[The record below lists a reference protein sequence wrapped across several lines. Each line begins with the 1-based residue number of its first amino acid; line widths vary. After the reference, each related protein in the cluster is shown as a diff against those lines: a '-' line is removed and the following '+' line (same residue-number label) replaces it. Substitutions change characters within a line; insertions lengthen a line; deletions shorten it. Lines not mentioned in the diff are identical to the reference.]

1 MSMNV
6 YPYNFD
12 LAIREVGD
20 QATVTNNLGRKAIY
34 GEIVLLDGMYGIVMD
49 PDGIANDATGRI
61 YVLQPDTLISTAQ
74 INKTSTF
81 TAGSAIYFKAGG
93 NSAAG
98 TLEDSDADGAVAIGT
113 IESAGGESGAQTYV
127 VFRPYSQVVNY
138 GGYDTRLTAVE
149 TVTATLAED
158 CGGYDTRLTAVEA
171 VTDALAEDPGI
182 PFRKTVKLTSAEATT
197 PVVIIADDDVGD
209 GKCVYINSL
218 YANVNGNDQWAGDG
232 AVVTVQDTATT
243 PVAAI
248 TFAKAQLLAN
258 AQLMFG
264 STGVTL
270 GDGIKDGTGM
280 TEAKG
285 ITIVADG
292 AFASGSDLI
301 VTITGFIGDK
311 PE

>member
-1 MSMNV
+1 MSMTT
-6 YPYNFD
+6 YDYNFD
-12 LAIREVGD
+12 LAIREVGK
-20 QATVTNNLGRKAIY
+20 QATVTNSLGRKAIY

-49 PDGIANDATGRI
+49 PDGIANGATGRI
-61 YVLQPDTLISTAQ
+61 CVLQPDTLISTAQ

-93 NSAAG
+93 SSAAG
-98 TLEDSDADGAVAIGT
+98 TLEDSADGGAVAIGT
-113 IESAGGESGAQTYV
+113 IESAGGDAEAQTYV

-138 GGYDTRLTAVE
+138 GV
-149 TVTATLAED
+149 
-158 CGGYDTRLTAVEA
+158 YDTRLTAVEA

-182 PFRKTVKLTSAEATT
+182 PFRKTVKLTSALATT
-197 PVVIIADDDVGD
+197 PVEIIADADVGA

-218 YANVNGNDQWAGDG
+218 YANVNGSDAWVGDG
-232 AVVTVQDTATT
+232 TAVTVQDTATT

-248 TFAKAQLLAN
+248 TFARAQLTAN

-280 TEAKG
+280 TPAKG
-285 ITIVADG
+285 IEIVGND
-292 AFASGSDLI
+292 AFSAGSDLI

>member
-74 INKTSTF
+74 INKTGAF

-138 GGYDTRLTAVE
+138 GRYDTRLTAVE
-149 TVTATLAED
+149 AV
-158 CGGYDTRLTAVEA
+158 LTAVKA

-218 YANVNGNDQWAGDG
+218 YANVNGDDPWVGGG
-232 AVVTVQDTATT
+232 ATVVTVRDTATT

-248 TFAKAQLLAN
+248 TFAKAQLTAN

-285 ITIVADG
+285 ITIVADDE
-292 AFASGSDLI
+292 FTSGSDLI

>member
-1 MSMNV
+1 MSMTV

-49 PDGIANDATGRI
+49 PDGIANGATGRI
-61 YVLQPDTLISTAQ
+61 CVLQPDTLISTAQ

-93 NSAAG
+93 SSAAG
-98 TLEDSDADGAVAIGT
+98 TLESSASGSAVAIGT
-113 IESAGGESGAQTYV
+113 IESAKGGSGAHTSV
-127 VFRPYSQVVNY
+127 SFRPYSQVVNY
-138 GGYDTRLTAVE
+138 GGYNTRLAAVE
-149 TVTATLAED
+149 SVVADLAK
-158 CGGYDTRLTAVEA
+158 
-171 VTDALAEDPGI
+171 DPGI
-182 PFRKTVKLTSAEATT
+182 PFRKTVKLTSALATT
-197 PVVIIADDDVGD
+197 PVEIIADDDVGT

-218 YANVNGNDQWAGDG
+218 YANVNGSDAWVGVG
-232 AVVTVQDTATT
+232 TGVTVQDTATT

-248 TFAKAQLLAN
+248 TFAKAQLTAD

-264 STGVTL
+264 SNGVTL

-285 ITIVADG
+285 LKIVADG
-292 AFASGSDLI
+292 AFGTSGSDLI
-301 VTITGFIGDK
+301 VTITGFIGNK
-311 PE
+311 PA

>member
-1 MSMNV
+1 MSMTV

-12 LAIREVGD
+12 LAFHEVGD

-49 PDGIANDATGRI
+49 PDGIADGATGRI

-74 INKTSTF
+74 INAVSTF
-81 TAGSAIYFKAGG
+81 VAGAAIYFKAGG
-93 NSAAG
+93 SSAAG
-98 TLEDSDADGAVAIGT
+98 TLEDSAAGSAVAIGT
-113 IESAGGESGAQTYV
+113 IESAGGDAEAQTYV

-149 TVTATLAED
+149 
-158 CGGYDTRLTAVEA
+158 A
-171 VTDALAEDPGI
+171 VTDGLAEDPGI
-182 PFRKTVKLTSAEATT
+182 PFRKTVKLTSAAATT
-197 PVVIIADDDVGD
+197 PVEIIADADVGA

-218 YANVNGNDQWAGDG
+218 YANVNGGDAWVGDG
-232 AVVTVQDTATT
+232 TVVTVADTATS

-248 TFAKAQLLAN
+248 TFAKAQLTAN

-285 ITIVADG
+285 ITIVADD
-292 AFASGSDLI
+292 AFGTSGSDLI
-301 VTITGFIGDK
+301 VTITGFIGDV
-311 PE
+311 PA

>member
-1 MSMNV
+1 MTT
-6 YPYNFD
+6 YDYNFD

-34 GEIVLLDGMYGIVMD
+34 GEIVYLDGMCGIVMD
-49 PDGIANDATGRI
+49 PDGIANGATGRI
-61 YVLQPDTLISTAQ
+61 CVLQPDKLISTAQ

-93 NSAAG
+93 SSAAG
-98 TLEDSDADGAVAIGT
+98 TLEDSSADGAVAIGT
-113 IESAGGESGAQTYV
+113 IESSKGTAGAQTSV
-127 VFRPYSQVVNY
+127 SFRPYSQVVNY
-138 GGYDTRLTAVE
+138 GGYDTRLS
-149 TVTATLAED
+149 
-158 CGGYDTRLTAVEA
+158 AVEA
-171 VTDALAEDPGI
+171 VVADLAKDPGI
-182 PFRKTVKLTSAEATT
+182 PFRKTVKLTSAAATT
-197 PVVIIADDDVGD
+197 PVEIIADDDVGA

-218 YANVNGNDQWAGDG
+218 YANVNGGDAWLGDG
-232 AVVTVQDTATT
+232 TVVTVKDTAAS

-248 TFAKAQLLAN
+248 TFAKAQLTAN

-285 ITIVADG
+285 LKIVADG
-292 AFASGSDLI
+292 AFGTSGSDLI
-301 VTITGFIGDK
+301 VTITGFIGDV
-311 PE
+311 PAV